1 MWLIF
6 DKSVKQ
12 KKPVVG
18 ERYES
23 SESKKDAY
31 QAAKEEAGEH
41 EKELKKRRPGAV
53 RSRVKF

>member
-31 QAAKEEAGEH
+31 QAAKEEASDH
-41 EKELKKRRPGAV
+41 EKELKEEDPGP
-53 RSRVKF
+53 FGPG